1 MKAHYT
7 YYNNS
12 LMPLYKY
19 NLNNI
24 SLYELYLLRE
34 KIINNNNYIIIKIN
48 MRVINI
54 IDQVINKK
62 LMNVNNLISK

>member
-19 NLNNI
+19 NLNNK

-48 MRVINI
+48 MQVINI